1 VTLWAAHHA
10 RHRFVWVE
18 LSAVVANCAGLSFL
32 VLTISHFGIWAAAV
46 NTIFFNTL
54 KLAFL
59 VPILG
64 RFRLP
69 AWRSPLIR
77 EALQRLKPLLPG
89 QVYLRT
95 DPVLDRFL
103 TSMTG
108 AGTLSLLHVAQQI
121 YASILILLG
130 KAVVAP
136 MAPKL
141 AVYAREERWSSYRR
155 HYERRLLL
163 LLAITIVGVLIVIIG
178 APSVSMFLAKLH
190 IGPGNLHT
198 LWLTM
203 IALGGTFVGGAL
215 VQATAGA
222 FYGMGNTKT
231 PTKVSTVLYT
241 LYIPIKILAFIK
253 FGLIGLAVSMSSYFL
268 TNSVSQLWLLRS
280 KLAGKDSREHR

>member
-1 VTLWAAHHA
+1 
-10 RHRFVWVE
+10 
-18 LSAVVANCAGLSFL
+18 LS
-32 VLTISHFGIWAAAV
+32 WAAAV
-46 NTIFFNTL
+46 NTIFYNSL

-59 VPILG
+59 VSILG
-64 RFRLP
+64 PFRLT
-69 AWRSPLIR
+69 AWRSATVR
-77 EALQRLKPLLPG
+77 EALRRLKPLLPG

-95 DPVLDRFL
+95 DPALDRFL

-121 YASILILLG
+121 YASIVLLLG

-141 AVYAREERWSSYRR
+141 AVYTREESWSSFRR
-155 HYERRLLL
+155 HYKSRLLL
-163 LLAITIVGVLIVIIG
+163 LLTITIVGVLIVIAA
-178 APSVSMFLAKLH
+178 APSMRIFAGELG

-198 LWLTM
+198 LWLKM
-203 IALGGTFVGGAL
+203 VALGGTLVGGAL
-215 VQATAGA
+215 VQLTAGA

-253 FGLIGLAVSMSSYFL
+253 FGLVGLALSMSSYFL
-268 TNSVSQLWLLRS
+268 TNSLSQIWLLRR
-280 KLAGKDSREHR
+280 KLEAKQAAAPAPRT